1 MSVRGVFIFKRKPL
15 FSLPL
20 CALSHSDSLV
30 ARLRHLWPP
39 STVWRC
45 FLHLQ
50 KAAFFFIYHLKFK
63 RAEMETHALSIRGT
77 PGAVWGTSYRSI
89 CTKTAC
95 ISDVPWK
102 QRRLLITSTN
112 SLRRTWREVEN
123 FKSYLFVHVYL
134 LFKISVPILTCCP
147 SLRQHQIYYDTK
159 PFCNTLLPGVFAFSF
174 RWGNIC
180 FKKQLFSKV
189 KSCKPHMY
197 ISSALSCFWHKVATY
212 FTVPQGKYSQK

>member
-1 MSVRGVFIFKRKPL
+1 MNKLEWVWEGFFFQEEPL

-20 CALSHSDSLV
+20 CALSHSDSVV

-50 KAAFFFIYHLKFK
+50 KAAFFFIHHLKFK

-112 SLRRTWREVEN
+112 SLSRRTWREVEH
-123 FKSYLFVHVYL
+123 FKSCLFVHVYL
-134 LFKISVPILTCCP
+134 LFIMNIRASFDLLSITETTPNN
-147 SLRQHQIYYDTK
+147 SLADGCEGQ
-159 PFCNTLLPGVFAFSF
+159 FASTA
-174 RWGNIC
+174 G
-180 FKKQLFSKV
+180 
-189 KSCKPHMY
+189 
-197 ISSALSCFWHKVATY
+197 
-212 FTVPQGKYSQK
+212 